1 MKKVLFLALLLTF
14 SLAACS
20 KGEEEIPGE
29 DIEATLDEAISI
41 IDEHSPIESLEIEEE
56 SDSEKHRVI
65 KAYLEDID
73 ALDALDIF
81 IAITTIDEETF
92 RITVSKDTLN
102 KSTEIVVSHFE
113 LINIDFEA
121 IVDEAIDRIDAVDEF
136 LTLEISEDTEAQ
148 KEEAIVN
155 FLQSLDGMEA
165 LRVAL
170 NATYNADEWQ
180 YEISVTRGD
189 ITKETTFSGVYFK
202 VVKPVVDEFLYDMV
216 NAVRDH
222 FGENYNPNSPISEQ
236 QLSEMYG
243 FDLDWMHD
251 FYAEGPAFTM
261 AVDMFIGI
269 SAKEGHIDDVEAA
282 LLAYQDYLINDS
294 FQYPM
299 NMAKVQASQVHIV
312 GNYGFLI
319 LLSDHI
325 EDEEVDAVEHFKAI
339 NQEAIDIINGV
350 FNNN

>member
-14 SLAACS
+14 SLAACTS
-20 KGEEEIPGE
+20 GEDEVPGE
-29 DIEATLDEAISI
+29 DIEATLDEAVNI

-65 KAYLEDID
+65 KAYLENID

-92 RITVSKDTLN
+92 KITVSKDTLN
-102 KSTEIVVSHFE
+102 KSTDIEVSHFE

-136 LTLEISEDTEAQ
+136 LTLEISEDTEEKRA
-148 KEEAIVN
+148 EAIVHY
-155 FLQSLDGMEA
+155 LQSLEGMEA
-165 LRVAL
+165 LRVAMT
-170 NATYNADEWQ
+170 ATFDPDEWN
-180 YEISVTRGD
+180 YDISVTRGD
-189 ITKETTFSGVYFK
+189 ITKETSFPSVHFK

-222 FGENYNPNSPISEQ
+222 FGDRYNPNSPISEQ

-261 AVDMFIGI
+261 GVDMLIGI
-269 SAKEGHIDDVEAA
+269 SAKDGHIDDVEAA

-312 GNYGFLI
+312 GDYGFLV

-325 EDEEVDAVEHFKAI
+325 EDEDIDAIEHYKAI
-339 NQEAIDIINGV
+339 NQEAIDIINDV